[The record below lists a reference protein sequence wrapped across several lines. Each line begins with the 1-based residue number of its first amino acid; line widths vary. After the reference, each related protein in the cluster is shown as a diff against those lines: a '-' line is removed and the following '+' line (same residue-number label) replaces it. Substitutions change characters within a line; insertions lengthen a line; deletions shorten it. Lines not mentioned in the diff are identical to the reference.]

1 MVKEGNELLEKEIV
15 AFYKSL
21 RSHDYP
27 TARSYK
33 IIAPFYVKNS
43 DFPTLEICYASS
55 KVKVNRNV
63 SFQKSSSIAFVDNI
77 SFVICNCL

>member
-43 DFPTLEICYASS
+43 DFPMLEICYASS
-55 KVKVNRNV
+55 KVKVNRN
-63 SFQKSSSIAFVDNI
+63 SIAFVDNI